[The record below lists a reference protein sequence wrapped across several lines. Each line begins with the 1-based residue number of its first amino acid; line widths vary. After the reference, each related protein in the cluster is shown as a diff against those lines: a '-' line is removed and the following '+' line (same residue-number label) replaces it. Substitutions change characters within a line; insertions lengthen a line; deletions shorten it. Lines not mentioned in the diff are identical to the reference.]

1 MDLLLGLDALDQGQ
15 LELETE
21 FNKGQEKT
29 RKQLEGGSRGCK
41 FNEDSDRF

>member
-15 LELETE
+15 LELKTE

-29 RKQLEGGSRGCK
+29 RKQLEGGHRGCK
-41 FNEDSDRF
+41 FIEDSDRF